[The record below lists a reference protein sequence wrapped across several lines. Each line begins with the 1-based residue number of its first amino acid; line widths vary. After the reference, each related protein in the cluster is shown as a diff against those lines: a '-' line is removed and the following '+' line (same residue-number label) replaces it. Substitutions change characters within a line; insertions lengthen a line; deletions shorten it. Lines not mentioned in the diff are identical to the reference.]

1 MTSAIGRLT
10 DREKVIYRATTEIVC
25 AVMIFSVINFI
36 FNDHFPF
43 PNGPEGAFVHL
54 GLPQYFKIELTTAK
68 ILGVLA
74 LLIPNVPFKIK
85 EFAYFGFGITLISA
99 SIAHIARG
107 DARLSVLFII
117 DPLFFLSLLIVSYFY
132 FEKSRS
138 IPAAERAWGINATT
152 LQEFVDKVF
161 RKAHDDS
168 GWSPLKGRDE
178 HPNDCFGMSV
188 PVKMGK
194 S

>member
-1 MTSAIGRLT
+1 MSVPTDISKENIMTGTAGKLT
-10 DREKVIYRATTEIVC
+10 NREKIIYRTTTGIVC
-25 AVMIFSVINFI
+25 AVMIFSIINFT

-99 SIAHIARG
+99 SIAHFARG
-107 DARLSVLFII
+107 DARLSDLFVI
-117 DPLFFLSLLIVSYFY
+117 DPLFFLSLLIVSYVY
-132 FEKSRS
+132 FEKSYS
-138 IPAAERAWGINATT
+138 
-152 LQEFVDKVF
+152 F
-161 RKAHDDS
+161 S
-168 GWSPLKGRDE
+168 GQARP
-178 HPNDCFGMSV
+178 
-188 PVKMGK
+188 
-194 S
+194 